1 MTDNGTASP
10 RVGEI
15 VEASTTRF
23 VAVSTRAFEPPP
35 FGGFVRVSSM
45 DQVSYAVVAHVTHES
60 VDPSRRA
67 IPLGR
72 TWEELVSEQPQVF
85 DLLQTSFEAICV
97 AHSRSGSAISP
108 FLPPSPPRVHDFV
121 ALCTDEEVRALT
133 DDLTFVRTLG
143 TCGLQFAGEL
153 VAAAIR
159 TAAAARDDVRR
170 FLLRSGREVAD
181 LYRGDYEA
189 ACAVLRRL
197 GMQVAGDS
205 YDHEPLA
212 SVAMRRESAK

>member
-1 MTDNGTASP
+1 MSIPGAVSP

-23 VAVSTRAFEPPP
+23 VSVSTRAFEPPP
-35 FGGFVRVSSM
+35 FGGFVRVASA
-45 DQVSYAVVAHVTHES
+45 DLVSYAVVSHVTHES

-72 TWEELVSEQPQVF
+72 TWEELVAEQPQVF

-97 AHSRSGSAISP
+97 AHARGGVISP

-121 ALCTDEEVRALT
+121 SVCSDDEVRALT

-143 TCGLQFAGEL
+143 TSGLNFAGEL

-159 TAAAARDDVRR
+159 TAAAAREDRRR

-205 YDHEPLA
+205 FDREPVSA
-212 SVAMRRESAK
+212 VAMRGQSLR